1 VPRVVSGAASG
12 AASGVVSGAAPSAA
26 EANGAV
32 SGATSSA
39 AAPAVVHLVR
49 SSLRARL
56 SRCMRVLTTA
66 PSPLSPQV
74 GSLPE
79 LDSRAVKSSVK
90 KDWRQWLG
98 AYARVDDL
106 MVNGRP
112 AYR

>member
-1 VPRVVSGAASG
+1 MQALTT
-12 AASGVVSGAAPSAA
+12 AP
-26 EANGAV
+26 
-32 SGATSSA
+32 
-39 AAPAVVHLVR
+39 VHLAP
-49 SSLRARL
+49 LPTGGQPARARL
-56 SRCMRVLTTA
+56 SRGMQALTTA
-66 PSPLSPQV
+66 PSSRLSPQV

-98 AYARVDDL
+98 PYARVDDL

>member
-1 VPRVVSGAASG
+1 MQA
-12 AASGVVSGAAPSAA
+12 
-26 EANGAV
+26 
-32 SGATSSA
+32 
-39 AAPAVVHLVR
+39 
-49 SSLRARL
+49 
-56 SRCMRVLTTA
+56 LTTA
-66 PSPLSPQV
+66 PSRLSPQVGSLPELDSRAACKRSPRRPTSRLSPQV

-98 AYARVDDL
+98 PYARVDDL

>member
-1 VPRVVSGAASG
+1 MQALTT
-12 AASGVVSGAAPSAA
+12 APYL
-26 EANGAV
+26 
-32 SGATSSA
+32 
-39 AAPAVVHLVR
+39 APLPTGGQPA
-49 SSLRARL
+49 RARL
-56 SRCMRVLTTA
+56 SRCMQVLTTA
-66 PSPLSPQV
+66 PFHLSPQV

-98 AYARVDDL
+98 PYARVDDL

>member
-1 VPRVVSGAASG
+1 
-12 AASGVVSGAAPSAA
+12 
-26 EANGAV
+26 
-32 SGATSSA
+32 
-39 AAPAVVHLVR
+39 
-49 SSLRARL
+49 
-56 SRCMRVLTTA
+56 MRVLTTA
-66 PSPLSPQV
+66 PSLLSPQV